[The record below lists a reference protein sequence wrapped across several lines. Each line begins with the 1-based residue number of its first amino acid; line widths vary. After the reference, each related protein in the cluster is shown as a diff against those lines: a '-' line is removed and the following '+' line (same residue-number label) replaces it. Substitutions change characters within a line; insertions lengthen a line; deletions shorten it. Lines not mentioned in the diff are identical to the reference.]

1 MGLRLP
7 PNAMIKGLKG
17 IDRKAQSLP
26 QEADYVAQYCALRGI
41 KPPENWAFYM
51 VFSFFRLAAILE
63 GVLHR
68 AQSGNASNPR
78 DIGMMS
84 GTIDTLAEAAKHT
97 AQGCQS

>member
-1 MGLRLP
+1 
-7 PNAMIKGLKG
+7 
-17 IDRKAQSLP
+17 
-26 QEADYVAQYCALRGI
+26 
-41 KPPENWAFYM
+41 M
-51 VFSFFRLAAILE
+51 VFSFFRLAAILA